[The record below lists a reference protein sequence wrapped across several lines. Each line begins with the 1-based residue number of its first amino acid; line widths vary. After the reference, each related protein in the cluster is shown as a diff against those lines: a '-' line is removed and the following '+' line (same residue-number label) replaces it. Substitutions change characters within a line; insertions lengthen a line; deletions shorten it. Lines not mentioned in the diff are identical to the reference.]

1 MIRILKNDSIMLFKW
16 FSSNMMEARKD
27 KFHLIINSNQYTSM
41 KLDNIELENSNCE
54 RLLWVKFDL
63 KLNFKEHLDGIIKK
77 TKSKK

>member
-54 RLLWVKFDL
+54 RLL
-63 KLNFKEHLDGIIKK
+63 
-77 TKSKK
+77 